1 MWGLLNKKLNL
12 SYIVNPFYLY
22 CLAFSLAVFV
32 YLWGWSKIFPELSAS
47 LIVFLAATF
56 TLFLY
61 TGYLIGKRKLLLF
74 TNRGFNASLN
84 DLIFWLIII
93 LCIINILYMGY
104 LPIMDRSHNYREFGM
119 PIIDPVF
126 NSLSIFFSVF
136 FFQSYLDSKKKR
148 FLLYTVLIL
157 ILQFLLFR
165 RSAIVWI
172 ITSSFFLFL
181 LKKQK
186 IHLLILIA
194 GIICIPLFSYCF
206 GIYGNTR
213 SNLTKSIVLN
223 DLGASDAFKNSG
235 IDHNHYMTY
244 LYLSSPLANLQE
256 NINKS
261 KGFFNKG
268 DLKDFMFYCLVPESI
283 TLRLEEPLHLTS
295 PICNLI
301 TPELIVGSFYMIG
314 FYTLGWPGM
323 IIILLFLSSL
333 ILLCLAI
340 IRKWDTF
347 ALVTLSLLCT
357 TVSLL
362 IFSNFLNRLDVLLM
376 LFFYPVLFHF
386 LYTRS
391 GTKTI
396 SEF

>member
-1 MWGLLNKKLNL
+1 MSGLLDKKVNL
-12 SYIVNPFYLY
+12 GHLINPFYIY
-22 CLAFSLAVFV
+22 CVGFFLAVFV
-32 YLWGWSKIFPELSAS
+32 YLWGWSRIFPELSAS
-47 LIVFLAATF
+47 LIVFLTVSF
-56 TLFLY
+56 ILFIF
-61 TGYLIGKRKLLLF
+61 TGYFIGKHNLLAF
-74 TNRGFNASLN
+74 HNRGFKAYLN
-84 DLIFWLIII
+84 DIIFWLIIL
-93 LCIINILYMGY
+93 LCFINILYMGY

-181 LKKQK
+181 LKKQN

-194 GIICIPLFSYCF
+194 GIICIPVFSYCF

-268 DLKDFMFYCLVPESI
+268 DLKDFLFYCLVPESI

-295 PICNLI
+295 PVCNLI

-314 FYTLGWPGM
+314 FYTLGWFGM
-323 IIILLFLSSL
+323 IIMLLFLSSL

-376 LFFYPVLFHF
+376 LFFYPVLFDF

-391 GTKTI
+391 DPKVI
-396 SEF
+396 